1 MDIAAVK
8 IHFAESLDFGPR
20 AVLLSAPKDE
30 ERLRIM
36 KPTTMKTDCRGRRGV
51 SLLLGMLFAAVPL
64 AAATA
69 RIYVT
74 NRGGTTISVIDPATN
89 KVVEVIKGIESPEVV
104 RFSPDGSRLYIAN
117 RSVDVLYVMDRKS
130 KKYIK
135 KVPLSGWANDAAV
148 TSDGKLILVCIRNTG
163 TEAVDVGALD
173 IIDAKSLEK
182 IKSIPVRRGL
192 HDISVTGDG
201 KFAAAGSPPGQS
213 ITVFDLQKMEI
224 AWEVQYDQGVLVLTI
239 DSNPD
244 GSGNRIFAQL
254 NRTNGFSVVDFATHK
269 EVARIKNPD
278 EPSGF
283 PTGCEGISHGIAIS
297 PDHKTLWTNSR
308 PANAVF
314 VYSLPDLKLL
324 GHVSLPETPV
334 PGKAPRGG
342 GPAWITFSPD
352 GKTAY
357 DSTCGTKSVSAID
370 VEAMKE
376 ITRIPVGEMPDRIST
391 LVLP

>member
-1 MDIAAVK
+1 MN
-8 IHFAESLDFGPR
+8 ST
-20 AVLLSAPKDE
+20 S
-30 ERLRIM
+30 M
-36 KPTTMKTDCRGRRGV
+36 KKYFCGRWDVR
-51 SLLLGMLFAAVPL
+51 LLLGLLFAAGPL
-64 AAATA
+64 AASTA

-130 KKYIK
+130 GKYIK

-148 TSDGKLILVCIRNTG
+148 TSDGKLIVVCIRNTG
-163 TEAVDVGALD
+163 QEAVDVGALD

-182 IKSIPVRRGL
+182 VKSIPVRRGL
-192 HDISVTGDG
+192 HDVSLTDDG
-201 KFAAAGSPPGQS
+201 KFAAAGSPPGQF

-224 AWEVQYDQGVLVLTI
+224 AWEVNYDQGVLPVI
-239 DSNPD
+239 IESNPD
-244 GSGNRIFAQL
+244 GSGHRIFAQL

-283 PTGCEGISHGIAIS
+283 GPGCEGISHGIGIS

-352 GKTAY
+352 GRTVY
-357 DSTCGTKSVSAID
+357 DSTCGTKSISAID

-391 LVLP
+391 LTLP

>member
-1 MDIAAVK
+1 MN
-8 IHFAESLDFGPR
+8 L
-20 AVLLSAPKDE
+20 
-30 ERLRIM
+30 
-36 KPTTMKTDCRGRRGV
+36 TTMKRDLGGRRGV
-51 SLLLGMLFAAVPL
+51 WLMLGMLFATVPVV
-64 AAATA
+64 AETA

-74 NRGGTTISVIDPATN
+74 NRGGTTISVIDTATN
-89 KVVEVIKGIESPEVV
+89 KVVETIKGIESPEVV

-117 RSVDVLYVMDRKS
+117 RSVDVLYVVDRKS
-130 KKYIK
+130 GKHIK
-135 KVPLSGWANDAAV
+135 EVPLSGWANDAMV
-148 TSDGKLILVCIRNTG
+148 TSDGKLIVVCIRNTG
-163 TEAVDVGALD
+163 TAAVDVGALD

-182 IKSIPVRRGL
+182 IKSIPTRRGL
-192 HDISVTGDG
+192 HDVSLTGDG
-201 KFAAAGSPPGQS
+201 KFAAAGSPPGQT

-224 AWEVQYDQGVLVLTI
+224 AWEVQYDQGVLPLI
-239 DSNPD
+239 IESNPD
-244 GSGNRIFAQL
+244 GSGHRIYAQL

-269 EVARIKNPD
+269 EVQRITNPD
-278 EPSGF
+278 EPKGF
-283 PTGCEGISHGIAIS
+283 PPGCEGISHGIGIS

-342 GPAWITFSPD
+342 GPSWITFSPD
-352 GKTAY
+352 GRTVH
-357 DSTCGTKSVSAID
+357 DSTCGTKSISAID
-370 VEAMKE
+370 VEALKE

>member
-1 MDIAAVK
+1 
-8 IHFAESLDFGPR
+8 
-20 AVLLSAPKDE
+20 
-30 ERLRIM
+30 M
-36 KPTTMKTDCRGRRGV
+36 KRNFRGRRDV
-51 SLLLGMLFAAVPL
+51 WLLLGMLFAAAPL

-130 KKYIK
+130 EKYIK

-173 IIDAKSLEK
+173 IIDATSLEK
-182 IKSIPVRRGL
+182 IKSIPVKRGL
-192 HDISVTGDG
+192 HDIAVTGDG
-201 KFAAAGSPPGQS
+201 KYAAAGSPPGQS

-224 AWEVQYDQGVLVLTI
+224 AWEVHYDQGVLPVI
-239 DSNPD
+239 IESNPD
-244 GSGNRIFAQL
+244 GSGHRIFANL

-283 PTGCEGISHGIAIS
+283 PPGCEGISHGIGIA
-297 PDHKTLWTNSR
+297 PDNKTLWTNSR

-324 GHVSLPETPV
+324 GHVSLPETEV

-342 GPAWITFSPD
+342 GPAWVTFTPD
-352 GKTAY
+352 SKTVY
-357 DSTCGTKSVSAID
+357 VSTCGTKSITAID
-370 VEAMKE
+370 VQSMKE
-376 ITRIPVGEMPDRIST
+376 LTRIPVHEMPDRIST
-391 LVLP
+391 LVLQ